1 MRTKNKKLSVV
12 SAGSLVFALI
22 AASAVFGSMPE
33 RKSAAA
39 ETADEPWFYLSDFAP
54 ESGTTGWDGSNMI
67 AVNGG
72 LDNGLAELWLSSGDA
87 SGAEYENNRWAYAV
101 KFKHG
106 ISVQATGLI
115 TYDISDMGATRF
127 TCKYG
132 ANTKHASGKGT
143 VGLQIYTDLNDGDT
157 LYSLDSAA
165 DAERLGVA
173 RFPIGQYDKYV
184 TVDVEIPAGANT
196 LYIKATDGGNG
207 NDSDHAVIAD
217 PKLYAQFA
225 DLSGLEG
232 KDVSTGWDTV
242 RYDST
247 PDGPLTLKTV
257 YKANHNNNNIVE
269 RNIEYG
275 KGLFLHA
282 ASSISFD
289 IDGMGIKR
297 FTSFYGISELQ
308 DRYIPTSVF
317 KVFFD
322 GAEVFSGE
330 KTRGNVSVAQGKSG
344 NIDLDVPAGTKKIT
358 LTTAAKAGS
367 TNDGNHTLWVCPRL
381 FGDNLDG
388 IKKIYVDLDNPALT
402 VGDTTG
408 LEAHAVDFRNIVRKI
423 ATEELTLTTD
433 SDKISISSDGKI
445 TAAAAGEAVL
455 TAEYNGFTQNINIT
469 VFAEDK
475 ACSLSSPS
483 GSSVITVVND
493 GGKIKYSAV
502 RDGASFLNLSEMGLV
517 TGIGDF
523 TDGMTLVSRST
534 PVEINQTYDPIT
546 GKFDK
551 YVDHCFEQTLEFA
564 KSGSDK
570 RLKIVLR
577 AYDDGVAF
585 RYIVEHDGAF
595 TISDEN
601 SYVTVPVGSGV
612 FYQPNTTGKYP
623 NTHEQLF
630 VSGEMAKFN
639 TDMTLP
645 FLYAKPDGTKVLVSE
660 AALDGSYCGAVLQSV
675 SSTQMK
681 FGFPE
686 QQKNAQY
693 SGSSQ
698 IKVEGDF
705 RSPWRAFIVGDEQT
719 LFDSTMIENLAD
731 PCVLDDTSW
740 IEPGITSW
748 SWMSG
753 VNAGGNPFDYQGSKE
768 VMIDYIDFAAEM
780 GWQYYILDE
789 GWMVRI
795 GKEQAESQGLTGG
808 RDWLPNGGWYIGFYD
823 YMPEVIEYAN
833 SKNIG
838 LIAWVHVSQ
847 INDPSGDY
855 KQMDDL
861 FKRFAQ
867 MGIKGIKA
875 DFFNSENQLTIE
887 LYDKIYEKLA
897 RYKLLGNMHGANKPT
912 GERRKYPNIINREA
926 IYGEELNSTKL
937 EQLTIQAFTR
947 GVVGPTDLTPYI
959 YPADKSDTTMGS
971 QMALGVVFESGM
983 TCFAERADIFRRLQP
998 EIRQYYYAYPTT
1010 WYDSKLLGGS
1020 VGSSVSVARRAD
1032 DGRWYVGGVS
1042 VAGGTESVTL
1052 GFLDD
1057 DTDYTAYIY
1066 RDGADRNSVAYEKR
1080 QVVKGDTLDF
1090 VMRENGGYAVKIVK
1104 TSASLGINNDDG
1116 MGTVEVQCAG
1126 APVTDVL
1133 PEAGSMLDIKVECT
1147 RGVSVKYAVWNG
1159 RKINVSADGEVSVM
1173 ATGGDCSLK
1182 LVYEA
1187 VGEISVEMTG
1197 GGSVAL
1203 CCDGR
1208 YIGLNEKAVMGSKLV
1223 LTVYPGRGYSVR
1235 SVTLNGTPL
1244 RLVNGKA
1251 EITVDSVTVAI
1262 CVDFGKTN

>member
-1 MRTKNKKLSVV
+1 MRTKTNKLSVV
-12 SAGSLVFALI
+12 LASLLVFALI
-22 AASAVFGSMPE
+22 ATSTAIGLFPE
-33 RKSAAA
+33 RKGAAA
-39 ETADEPWFYLSDFAP
+39 ETGGETWFYLSDFAP

-72 LDNGLAELWLSSGDA
+72 IDNGLPELWLSSGDA
-87 SGAEYENNRWAYAV
+87 SGEEYENNRWAYAV
-101 KFKHG
+101 KFEHG
-106 ISVQATGLI
+106 ISVQATGLL

-132 ANTKHASGKGT
+132 VNTKHASGKGT
-143 VGLQIYTDLNDGDT
+143 VGLQIYTDLNNGDY
-157 LYSLDSAA
+157 LYSLNSTA

-184 TVDVEIPAGANT
+184 SVDVQIPVGAKT
-196 LYIKATDGGNG
+196 LYINATDGGNG

-217 PKLYAQFA
+217 PKLYAPFA
-225 DLSGLEG
+225 NLSDLEG
-232 KDVSTGWDTV
+232 RDVSTGWDTV

-247 PDGPLTLKTV
+247 PDGALTLKTV
-257 YKANHNNNNIVE
+257 YKANHNNDNVVE
-269 RNIEYG
+269 RNIEYD

-282 ASSISFD
+282 ASSITFD
-289 IDGMGIKR
+289 IDGMDIKR

-308 DRYIPTSVF
+308 TGYTPTSVF

-322 GAEVFSGE
+322 GVEAFSGE
-330 KTRGNVSVAQGKSG
+330 KTRGQVSITTGKSG
-344 NIDLDVPAGTKKIT
+344 NIDLEVPAETKKIT

-381 FGDNLDG
+381 FGGNLDG
-388 IKKIYVDLDNPALT
+388 IKRIYVDLDNPTLVA
-402 VGDTTG
+402 GESTG
-408 LEAHAVDFRNIVRKI
+408 LEVHAVDFRNIVRKLES
-423 ATEELTLTTD
+423 EEFRLTSDSDNISIGADGTITAVMAGVATLTVQY
-433 SDKISISSDGKI
+433 
-445 TAAAAGEAVL
+445 E
-455 TAEYNGFTQNINIT
+455 GFSQDIDIT
-469 VFAEDK
+469 VFAKEK
-475 ACSLSSPS
+475 ACSLVSPS
-483 GSSVITVVND
+483 GNSAITVVND

-502 RDGASFLNLSEMGLV
+502 LDGVSYVNLSEMGLK
-517 TGIGDF
+517 TSIGDF

-551 YVDHCFEQTLEFA
+551 YVDHCFEQTLSFA

-570 RLKIVLR
+570 RLNIVLR
-577 AYDDGVAF
+577 AYDDGAAF
-585 RYIVEHDGAF
+585 RYIIEHDGEF

-601 SYVTVPVGSGV
+601 SYLSVPVGSSV
-612 FYQPNTTGKYP
+612 YYQPNTTGKYP

-630 VSGEMAKFN
+630 ISGEMSKFN
-639 TDMTLP
+639 VDMTLP
-645 FLYAKPDGTKVLVSE
+645 FLYAKSDGTKVLVSE
-660 AALDGSYCGAVLQSV
+660 AALDGTYCGAVLISE
-675 SSTQMK
+675 SSTQLK

-686 QQKNAQY
+686 QQRNAQY

-698 IKVEGDF
+698 IKVNGDF

-719 LFDSTMIENLAD
+719 LFNSTMIENLAD
-731 PCVLDDTSW
+731 PCVLTDTSW

-768 VMIDYIDFAAEM
+768 VMLDYIDFAAEM

-789 GWMVRI
+789 GWMTRI

-823 YMPEVIEYAN
+823 YMPEVIAYAE
-833 SKNIG
+833 SKNVG

-847 INDPSGDY
+847 INDPADDY

-875 DFFNSENQLTIE
+875 DFFNSENQPTIE

-897 RYKLLGNMHGANKPT
+897 AYKLLGNMHGANKPT

-937 EQLTIQAFTR
+937 SQLMIQAFTR

-983 TCFAERADIFRRLQP
+983 TCFAERADIFRNLPQ

-1010 WYDSKLLGGS
+1010 WYDSKMLGGS
-1020 VGSSVSVARRAD
+1020 VGESISVARKAD

-1042 VAGGTESVTL
+1042 VSGGSETVSL
-1052 GFLDD
+1052 DFLDD
-1057 DTDYTAYIY
+1057 GVAYTAYIY
-1066 RDGADRNSVAYEKR
+1066 RDGADRKSVTYEKKN
-1080 QVVKGDTLDF
+1080 VAKGDVLDF
-1090 VMRENGGYAVKIVK
+1090 AMSVNGGYAVKIVK
-1104 TSASLGINNDDG
+1104 TAAALDIKNNAA
-1116 MGTVEVQCAG
+1116 MGVVEVKCGDA
-1126 APVTDVL
+1126 AVTDVM
-1133 PEAGSMLDIKVECT
+1133 PEAGSMLDIKIECAL
-1147 RGVSVKYAVWNG
+1147 GVSVKYAVWNG
-1159 RKINVSADGEVSVM
+1159 RRINVSASGTVSVM
-1173 ATGGDCSLK
+1173 ATGGDCTLE

-1187 VGEISVEMTG
+1187 VGEITVEMTG
-1197 GGSVAL
+1197 GGSVAV
-1203 CCDGR
+1203 CCDGK
-1208 YIGLNEKAVMGSKLV
+1208 YIGLNEKAPIGSTIV

-1235 SVTLNGTPL
+1235 SVTLNGAPL
-1244 RLVNGKA
+1244 ELKNGKV
-1251 EITVDSVTVAI
+1251 EILVDKVTLAISVA
-1262 CVDFGKTN
+1262 FEK